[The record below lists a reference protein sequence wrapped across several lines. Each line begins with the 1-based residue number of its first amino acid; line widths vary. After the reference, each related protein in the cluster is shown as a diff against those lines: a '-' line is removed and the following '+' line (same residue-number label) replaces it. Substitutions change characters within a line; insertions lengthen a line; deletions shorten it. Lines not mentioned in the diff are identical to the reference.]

1 MFSLTVLG
9 KQHHLLGLYLL
20 TGLRF
25 SHYSGP
31 VVAEQRK
38 SKRFDLNLPVELIRT
53 GSVPVNQTGET
64 SNMSSSGVLFTSENQ
79 MSIGDPVEYMVTLPS
94 PVSIGTQVR
103 LRCMGKVMRTENSR
117 TENMESISRRPYRIA
132 VTLERY
138 EFVRSKAN

>member
-1 MFSLTVLG
+1 MVLG
-9 KQHHLLGLYLL
+9 KQNHLLGLYLL
-20 TGLRF
+20 TVLRF
-25 SHYSGP
+25 SHYIGP
-31 VVAEQRK
+31 VMAEQRK

-117 TENMESISRRPYRIA
+117 AENMESISRRPYRIA

>member
-1 MFSLTVLG
+1 M
-9 KQHHLLGLYLL
+9 
-20 TGLRF
+20 
-25 SHYSGP
+25 
-31 VVAEQRK
+31 AEQRK

-64 SNMSSSGVLFTSENQ
+64 NNMSSNGVLFTSENQ
-79 MSIGDPVEYMVTLPS
+79 MAIGDPVEYMVTLPS

-117 TENMESISRRPYRIA
+117 LEQVEPVSRRPYRIA

>member
-1 MFSLTVLG
+1 MFPSVVLG
-9 KQHHLLGLYLL
+9 KQSHLLGLYLL
-20 TGLRF
+20 TVLRF
-25 SHYSGP
+25 SHYIGP

-117 TENMESISRRPYRIA
+117 TENMEHVSRRPYRIA

-138 EFVRSKAN
+138 EFIRSKAN